1 MAARPFWR
9 ALSITVVLGALS
21 VGFTAAQDS
30 PSSIVDSTG
39 APADHG
45 SSDTTSPTQE
55 VDVAS
60 TANDPTNPDTSI
72 KMVGTPFPL
81 RLDPAGYRIGP
92 IHLTNVSTSGFYSI
106 AAPVGQSSQTL
117 VGTSI
122 GGNFVYTHPVANG
135 MVAIQANPT
144 VYISPGSA
152 YVNSIGGVDFSK
164 QLTPRWSMT
173 ASAQWTFYQ
182 NEYLL
187 QTPQYLLAYSAGGLV
202 LQNIYAQRNGSTT
215 YESNAFS
222 MNYSLSGRTQLSL
235 SPTVSTSFADV
246 DGVSYLVA
254 QLGGG
259 GTLTHSFTPNRSGF
273 VYGNLTRAFTT
284 QTQGTG
290 VSDWNTYS
298 IGGGFNQKIGRTWFL
313 SGSLGATQQTSLD
326 SHWTP
331 TGSATVMKTL
341 KNGTISAAYS
351 RSSAAATLLSSGY
364 FDQADLAYVRQFGT
378 KFGASMGL
386 GVFRSIETTGH
397 NHGSRANASL
407 SYIWRRNLSWL
418 FSYAYFS
425 QESTHSTLYSGRTNY
440 ISAGLTWTLRQPAIR

>member
-152 YVNSIGGVDFSK
+152 YVNSIGGVDFQQAADAPLEYDRQRPVDVLSERVPVTDSSIPAGV
-164 QLTPRWSMT
+164 LRW
-173 ASAQWTFYQ
+173 
-182 NEYLL
+182 
-187 QTPQYLLAYSAGGLV
+187 
-202 LQNIYAQRNGSTT
+202 R
-215 YESNAFS
+215 
-222 MNYSLSGRTQLSL
+222 
-235 SPTVSTSFADV
+235 
-246 DGVSYLVA
+246 
-254 QLGGG
+254 
-259 GTLTHSFTPNRSGF
+259 
-273 VYGNLTRAFTT
+273 TRAAE
-284 QTQGTG
+284 
-290 VSDWNTYS
+290 Y
-298 IGGGFNQKIGRTWFL
+298 IC
-313 SGSLGATQQTSLD
+313 
-326 SHWTP
+326 
-331 TGSATVMKTL
+331 
-341 KNGTISAAYS
+341 AAE
-351 RSSAAATLLSSGY
+351 RL
-364 FDQADLAYVRQFGT
+364 
-378 KFGASMGL
+378 
-386 GVFRSIETTGH
+386 
-397 NHGSRANASL
+397 
-407 SYIWRRNLSWL
+407 
-418 FSYAYFS
+418 
-425 QESTHSTLYSGRTNY
+425 NY
-440 ISAGLTWTLRQPAIR
+440 L